1 MGKEK
6 STEDKLRII
15 WLESRVLCL
24 FVFPK
29 KSNWGYRMKN
39 LVYIILQ
46 TILCKGHGKKE
57 RERARQCLEKAPHH
71 SSFHKL
77 CAAGPKLG
85 GLLRRFHLPSGGTEP
100 SLQSPNVYCRFSS
113 ADRMSLWVKTRS
125 FGSFV
130 ESHVA
135 PTVLHAAC
143 EINYSLDQDIY
154 CRTKVSVKSGAR
166 NSYCFAKTQITLFL
180 QVNTKGKIVF
190 LVNKALGTI
199 FCGSIGGT

>member
-1 MGKEK
+1 MPFCFSKKEQ
-6 STEDKLRII
+6 LR
-15 WLESRVLCL
+15 
-24 FVFPK
+24 
-29 KSNWGYRMKN
+29 
-39 LVYIILQ
+39 LQ
-46 TILCKGHGKKE
+46 NEKPCFYNITNHSVHRPGKK
-57 RERARQCLEKAPHH
+57 RTRKRARQCLEKAPHH
-71 SSFHKL
+71 GSFHKL

-113 ADRMSLWVKTRS
+113 ADRRMSLWVKKRS

-135 PTVLHAAC
+135 PTVLHAAW
-143 EINYSLDQDIY
+143 INYSLDQEIC
-154 CRTKVSVKSGAR
+154 CRMKVSVKSGAR
-166 NSYCFAKTQITLFL
+166 NSYRPAKTQITSFL

-199 FCGSIGGT
+199 FCESIGGT